1 MSDPIVCTA
10 RPKRIIVGISGASG
24 VLMGYELLKALRVQP
39 NVETHL
45 VVSPSAQ
52 RNFELE
58 TDLNMEQVYEL
69 AGHVYDD
76 QDMSAAIASGSY
88 QTDGMIVIPCSMKTL
103 SAIAVGYSG
112 NLLVRAAD
120 VCLKEGRRVV
130 LVARETPLSKIHLR
144 NMQLAAEA
152 GCTILPPMLTFY
164 NGADT
169 LQKQM
174 EHIIGK
180 VLLQFQLSSG
190 HFVPWSG
197 PSEAKRTKLIGLE

>member
-1 MSDPIVCTA
+1 MSDRIVNQEA
-10 RPKRIIVGISGASG
+10 PRRIVVGISGASG
-24 VLMGYELLKALRVQP
+24 VLMGYELLKALRAQP
-39 NVETHL
+39 GVETHL
-45 VVSPSAQ
+45 VVSSGAR

-58 TDLNMEQVYEL
+58 TDLTAEQVYAL
-69 AGHVYDD
+69 ADHVYDD
-76 QDMSAAIASGSY
+76 QDMAAPIASGSFR
-88 QTDGMIVIPCSMKTL
+88 TDGMIVMPCSMKTL
-103 SAIAVGYSG
+103 SAIAVGYSS

-120 VCLKEGRRVV
+120 VCLKENRPTV
-130 LVARETPLSKIHLR
+130 LVVRETPFSKVHLR

-152 GCTILPPMLTFY
+152 GCVILPPMLTFY

-180 VLLQFQLSSG
+180 TLLQFHLVSD

-197 PSEAKRTKLIGLE
+197 SSETERTSW